1 MLKIYRTRLIHKS
14 FLHTTRLRF
23 VKNYYEIL
31 QISKNASPAEV
42 KKAYYQLAKKHH
54 PDRNPNDPRAEA
66 VFLNIAEA
74 YEVLSDGQKR
84 LDYDKIANS
93 SQSYDPLDLDND
105 KPEKVSKTKG
115 TWTYDLE
122 KDPLDLFKEVFGDLK
137 SSFHQAAAED
147 RTAFGQDNK
156 IPRTIVTL
164 SLKEAAEG
172 ATRGV
177 KFPTLHELDFKNQEV
192 LVTVPAGIEDG
203 QTVRLRIGG
212 QVEALV
218 QVKVEIPE
226 HFQRQGC
233 HIFSEE
239 WVNIWDAALG
249 TVVGFKGLHQDQ
261 VYVQLPRGLKS
272 HTVLKLPN
280 LGLKRYD
287 YPGQFGDHFVTI
299 KIRSIKIEDKLKA
312 EQENVSN

>member
-1 MLKIYRTRLIHKS
+1 MLKFCDTYLIFKS

-23 VKNYYEIL
+23 VKNYYDIL
-31 QISKNASPAEV
+31 QVSKNASPAEV

-54 PDRNPNDPRAEA
+54 PDRNPNDPRAET

-84 LDYDKIANS
+84 SDYDKVAGS
-93 SQSYDPLDLDND
+93 SQSYDPNDLNEDRPQTP
-105 KPEKVSKTKG
+105 KSKRN
-115 TWTYDLE
+115 WTYNLE

-137 SSFHQAAAED
+137 SDFHQAASED
-147 RTAFGQDNK
+147 RTTFGQDNK

-172 ATRGV
+172 TTRGV
-177 KFPTLHELDFKNQEV
+177 KFPTLHYQEFKNQEV

-249 TVVGFKGLHQDQ
+249 TVVAFKGLHQDQ
-261 VYVQLPRGLKS
+261 VHVQLPKGLKS
-272 HTVLKLPN
+272 HSVLKLPN
-280 LGLKRYD
+280 FGLKRYD

-299 KIRSIKIEDKLKA
+299 KIRSIKAEDIAK
-312 EQENVSN
+312 ENVSN